1 MSRKLQNA
9 FEAMIRGRGESEA
22 HTRRHTSGRSQSLKP
37 EIAATATR
45 TRMGIQAENAA
56 AEGALCAVLGPERA
70 AQLLERAQS
79 MPVAKPP
86 ENDFETPTQRALRL
100 METREGRAKLAT
112 LTWETV

>member
-1 MSRKLQNA
+1 MR
-9 FEAMIRGRGESEA
+9 RGTEESET
-22 HTRRHTSGRSQSLKP
+22 HMRRHTSGANHMVQP

-45 TRMGIQAENAA
+45 TRMGIRAENAA
-56 AEGALCAVLGPERA
+56 AEGALCAVLGRVRA

-79 MPVAKPP
+79 MPMAKPP
-86 ENDFETPTQRALRL
+86 ENDLETPTQRALRL

>member
-1 MSRKLQNA
+1 MSQKLQNA
-9 FEAMIRGRGESEA
+9 FEAMIRGTGESEA
-22 HTRRHTSGRSQSLKP
+22 HTRRHASGRSRLVQP

-45 TRMGIQAENAA
+45 TRTAIRAENAA

-86 ENDFETPTQRALRL
+86 ENDLETPTQRALKL